1 MKILQENPFLAG
13 LVLVVVAG
21 CAVMGFFLA
30 KGAAT
35 FGETTMEYDQAVQ
48 RLHSLQ
54 NRVPFP
60 DEANVAKAAGL
71 RDAFAAS
78 LENLRAQFAALQRP
92 LDPSITPQEFQDN
105 LRATVNS
112 LEERAR
118 AAKVPLPDDFY
129 LGFDQY
135 RDSLPSDT
143 AAPHLARQLDFIAG
157 IVGDLI
163 GANPESPGVR
173 SIDSL
178 VRTTLPVEESRANKP
193 RGEEPDAPADPS
205 KLPFVI
211 GFTAEQGKFR
221 IALNALL
228 KSDQFLIVRSLQIEN
243 SNPQGPPVARPAD
256 ESVETLF
263 GGEAE
268 NSAPG
273 TGGSLNVLLGRELVK
288 VQMRIEMVDFH
299 FPVPEGGGD
308 EQPEGGQ

>member
-1 MKILQENPFLAG
+1 MNVLRENPFLAG
-13 LVLVVVAG
+13 LALVVVGG

-30 KGAAT
+30 KAVGT
-35 FGETTMEYDQAVQ
+35 FNETMLEYDQAVQ
-48 RLHSLQ
+48 RLHGLQ

-60 DEANVAKAAGL
+60 DEANVAKAAAL

-78 LENLRAQFAALQRP
+78 LHALRDQFAALQKP
-92 LDPSITPQEFQDN
+92 LDASTTPQEFQDN

-118 AAKVPLPDDFY
+118 AAKVPLPDNFY

-135 RDSLPSDT
+135 RTSLPSET

-173 SIDSL
+173 SIDEL
-178 VRTTLPVEESRANKP
+178 VRTTLPVEESRAEQATP
-193 RGEEPDAPADPS
+193 PTGPS
-205 KLPFVI
+205 KSPFTI
-211 GFTAEQGKFR
+211 SFTAEQGKFR

-228 KSDQFLIVRSLQIEN
+228 KADQFLIIRALHVEN
-243 SNPQGPPVARPAD
+243 SNPQGPPVSRAPEA
-256 ESVETLF
+256 SVDALF
-263 GGEAE
+263 GAEAVNDQGRE
-268 NSAPG
+268 
-273 TGGSLNVLLGRELVK
+273 TGNTLNVLLGRELVK

-299 FPVPEGGGD
+299 FPAPAAGEA
-308 EQPEGGQ
+308 QPEGGQ